1 MFYQNFGEYD
11 ATLTI
16 AKHLQSLGKS
26 YKIISC
32 YDAQRSLIEDGMKER
47 GLDWEDKCFNVDS
60 FQGQSTPND
69 LTLLLTIFVQ
79 EMRMTILSFPLYAPG
94 SLGS

>member
-1 MFYQNFGEYD
+1 
-11 ATLTI
+11 
-16 AKHLQSLGKS
+16 
-26 YKIISC
+26 
-32 YDAQRSLIEDGMKER
+32 MKER